1 MTAFA
6 DFSHAP
12 PNATAVII
20 NDKHVNYRHFNRHID
35 QVRTWLVSQ
44 GVSSNNTVGIYCKNP
59 YWMWL
64 LHIAAIRL
72 SCRHLTMLPNYA
84 QTFAEQSGMDVFV
97 GDIEATQ
104 VASLD
109 CKKIQFVAGDELF
122 RDKTEVAAGAA
133 EEMSRASA
141 RGAERVAFT
150 TGTTG
155 VPKAVL
161 WTADILNA
169 RLGQVGESKHL
180 TQSTVLYCGLGMET
194 TAGFRYPLATWR
206 QGGAV
211 LIASNHEWRQKLV
224 QGCSLA
230 VFAPI
235 QIKSELS
242 RSSGLWPRRE
252 NRHLILLGGR
262 AHQGLLASCY
272 GRVASSISIAYGSTE
287 AGSVVAGDARQARRH
302 PGACGFVRKDCDVE
316 IIDAKGQQLPP
327 GKRGMVRVRSPSIV
341 AGYFSPQY
349 QSQTAEVFRDGWF
362 YPGDL
367 GTKSADG
374 LVVILGRAADVV
386 NIGGRKLDFSDLED
400 RLNEVPDIT
409 DCCFVKLDTEDE
421 AKVVVLVVTNKDD
434 AWIKQTLLA
443 TASELG
449 PISVVRVDSIP
460 RNAMGKIPRN
470 RIAGGLTSAFNKD

>member
-1 MTAFA
+1 MTAFT

-12 PNATAVII
+12 PNAIAVIV
-20 NDKHVNYRHFNRHID
+20 NDKRVTYRDFNTHID
-35 QVRTWLVSQ
+35 QVKNWLVSQ
-44 GVSSNNTVGIYCKNP
+44 GVSRTNTVGIFCKNP

-64 LHIAAIRL
+64 LHIAALRL

-84 QTFAEQSGMDVFV
+84 QIFAEQSGMDVFV

-104 VASLD
+104 IASLD
-109 CKKIQFVAGDELF
+109 CKKIQFRPGDELST
-122 RDKTEVAAGAA
+122 DSTVVTTEAVD
-133 EEMSRASA
+133 EMSSA
-141 RGAERVAFT
+141 TVSGAERVAFT

-155 VPKAVL
+155 EPKAVL

-180 TQSTVLYCGLGMET
+180 TQSTVLFCSLGMET

-211 LIASNHEWRQKLV
+211 LLATNREWRQKLV

-235 QIKSELS
+235 QIKGELS

-252 NRHLILLGGR
+252 KRHLILLGGR
-262 AHQGLLASCY
+262 AHQSLLASCY
-272 GRVASSISIAYGSTE
+272 ARVASSVSIAYGSTE

-302 PGACGFVRKDCDVE
+302 PGACGFVRTDCNVE
-316 IIDAKGQQLPP
+316 IIDAQGKQLPP
-327 GKRGMVRVRSPSIV
+327 GRRGMVRVRSPSIV
-341 AGYFSPQY
+341 AGYFSPQHHV
-349 QSQTAEVFRDGWF
+349 QTSEAFRDGWF

-367 GTKSADG
+367 GAKSEDG
-374 LVVILGRAADVV
+374 LVVILGRAADVA
-386 NIGGRKLDFSDLED
+386 NIGGRKLDFSDLEG
-400 RLNEVPDIT
+400 RLNDVPEIT
-409 DCCFVKLDTEDE
+409 DCCFINVDTEDDD
-421 AKVVVLVVTNKDD
+421 KLLFLVATKQDD
-434 AWIKQTLLA
+434 AWIRQTLF
-443 TASELG
+443 TTVGKLG
-449 PISVVRVDSIP
+449 PVSVIRVNSIP

-470 RIAGGLTSAFNKD
+470 RIASRVKSALTKE